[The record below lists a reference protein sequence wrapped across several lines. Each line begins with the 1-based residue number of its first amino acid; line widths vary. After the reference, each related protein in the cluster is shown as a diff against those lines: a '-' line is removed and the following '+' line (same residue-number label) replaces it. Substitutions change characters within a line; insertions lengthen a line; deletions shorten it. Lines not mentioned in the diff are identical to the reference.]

1 MKQKEF
7 LDNQLKVIKRKRNKD
22 LPLPE
27 DSDMN
32 LDVLFQEIEDTF
44 TDSQGNKMHFQKS
57 EKNTKIIVKKNF
69 LNLFKIQARGFIK

>member
-1 MKQKEF
+1 LKQKEF